1 MSCFLL
7 ENLVIKSVFFVIGTV
22 TLSTSVS
29 KLLCGHRPHACLAK
43 VAILLDVEDPME
55 DDWRRLWCDLIPGRQ
70 LDVDMVKSQGSSPTI
85 FTLKRWCR
93 MAPSESA
100 TIGTLVAA
108 LSSIY
113 RNDVAEKLTEYVKVQ
128 KLCY

>member
-1 MSCFLL
+1 M
-7 ENLVIKSVFFVIGTV
+7 

-29 KLLCGHRPHACLAK
+29 KLLCDPQPHACLAK
-43 VAILLDVEDPME
+43 IASLLDEEDPME
-55 DDWRRLWCDLIPGRQ
+55 DDWRRLWSELIRRDLN
-70 LDVDMVKSQGSSPTI
+70 VDMVKQQGGSPTI
-85 FTLKRWCR
+85 FTLRRWCR

-113 RNDVAEKLTEYVKVQ
+113 RNDMAEKLTEYVKVQ
-128 KLCY
+128 QLILLNEWKYK